1 MTKLVHTDY
10 DLLQP
15 EPQHAAYINE
25 DRSYTV
31 ETQLGLKKTFKVLD
45 SDSWPSSEELS
56 FNESQY
62 EAYKMA
68 LTHEFA
74 VIQGPPG
81 TGKTYLGVK
90 VAKALIENLKCS
102 GSLLL
107 LVCYTNHALDQFLE
121 AILPIT
127 DSVVRIGGRSRNEAL
142 EKYNLNEIRKKKT
155 THSSSRRLFF
165 EQRQNLR
172 ETVQRLRKAQEC
184 IESLN
189 SSVLSHNCIKSF
201 VPESIILG
209 EVYKRSD
216 GNFKDPL
223 YCWLFEYVRYD
234 FSEPTFEDEEI
245 GTFNSDAQNDNDNR
259 NDVDLDDF
267 LDTADLSVTFD
278 MNIQTSFSVEKARE
292 QLKHLTS
299 RFRISQTK
307 QEQRDLHREIIITR
321 TLVRMFQV
329 SCYHK

>member
-1 MTKLVHTDY
+1 MMIHN
-10 DLLQP
+10 LLQP
-15 EPQHAAYINE
+15 EPQPAAYVNE
-25 DRSYTV
+25 NRSYTV
-31 ETQLGLKKTFKVLD
+31 ETELGLSNTFKVLD
-45 SDSWPSSEELS
+45 FDSWPSSEELS

-90 VAKALIENLKCS
+90 VAKTLIENLKCP
-102 GSLLL
+102 GTLLL

-127 DSVVRIGGRSRNEAL
+127 DSIVRIGGRSRNEAL
-142 EKYNLNEIRKKKT
+142 EKFNLNTIRKNVT
-155 THSSSRRLFF
+155 AYSSSRRLFF

-172 ETVQRLRKAQEC
+172 ESVQRLRKAQEC

-189 SSVLSHNCIKSF
+189 TSVLTHNCIKSF
-201 VPESIILG
+201 VPESIVLG

-223 YCWLFEYVRYD
+223 YYWLFEYVQYD
-234 FSEPTFEDEEI
+234 FNESALEGEQIETVNI
-245 GTFNSDAQNDNDNR
+245 DARNDDDNR
-259 NDVDLDDF
+259 NDVDLDDLF
-267 LDTADLSVTFD
+267 DTKDLSVTFD
-278 MNIQTSFSVEKARE
+278 MNIQSSFSVDKALE
-292 QLKHLTS
+292 QLKYLTS
-299 RFRISQTK
+299 RFRISQSRK
-307 QEQRDLHREIIITR
+307 EQNDLHREIIITR
-321 TLVRMFQV
+321 TLIRVFQV
-329 SCYHK
+329 SC